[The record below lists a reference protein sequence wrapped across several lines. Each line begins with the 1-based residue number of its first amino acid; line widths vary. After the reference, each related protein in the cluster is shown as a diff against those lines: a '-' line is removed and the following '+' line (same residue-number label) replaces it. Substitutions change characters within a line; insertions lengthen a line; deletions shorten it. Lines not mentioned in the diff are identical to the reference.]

1 MSLVVQKYGGTSV
14 ADSERIGRVARR
26 VARTKRAGDDVVVVV
41 SAMGSQTDELIDL
54 AHQVSSSPPAREM
67 DMLLTAGERIS
78 MALLAMALHDKGI
91 PALSLTGSQAGI
103 LTDSAHGEAKITEI
117 RGTRV
122 GEALASGQVV
132 IVAGFQG
139 VNPDS
144 REVTTL
150 GRGGSDATAV
160 ALASA
165 HAAAVCEIYTDVDG
179 VYTADPRVVPGA
191 RKLDEISFDEMLEL
205 AAGGAGVLMA
215 RSVEVGRKFNIP
227 IHVRSSFVEDEG
239 TWVKEK
245 VMEEAIISGIAHD
258 TSEAKVTLRGV
269 PDRPGVAAAIFEKL
283 AGARVNVDMIVQN
296 VGEDG
301 CTDVSFT
308 VPEAHTD
315 LARRATAELV
325 DELGASGSSVDA
337 SVGKVSLVGAGMR
350 STHGVAA
357 RVFRALGDAGINIE
371 MISTSPI
378 RISCVVNR
386 GAVEDAVRALH
397 AEFDPPVIAAEVGA
411 DA

>member
-1 MSLVVQKYGGTSV
+1 MSLVVQKYGGTSL
-14 ADSERIGRVARR
+14 ADSERIERVAHR
-26 VARTKRAGDDVVVVV
+26 VARTKRSGNDVVVVV
-41 SAMGSQTDELIDL
+41 SAMGRQTDDLIAL
-54 AHQVSSSPPAREM
+54 ANQVSASPPAREM

-91 PALSLTGSQAGI
+91 PALSLTGPQAGI
-103 LTDSAHGEAKITEI
+103 LTDAAHGEAKITAI

-122 GEALASGQVV
+122 GDALAAGQVV

-144 REVTTL
+144 REITTL

-165 HAAAVCEIYTDVDG
+165 YSAAVCEIYTDVDG
-179 VYTADPRVVPGA
+179 VYTADPRVAPDA
-191 RKLDEISFDEMLEL
+191 RKLGEVSFDEMLEL

-301 CTDVSFT
+301 CTDLSFT
-308 VPEAHTD
+308 VPEAHVD
-315 LARRATAELV
+315 IARRATAELV
-325 DELGASGSSVDA
+325 GELEAKGSAVDA
-337 SVGKVSLVGAGMR
+337 NVGKVSLVGAGMR

-386 GAVEDAVRALH
+386 GSVEDAVRALH
-397 AEFDPPVIAAEVGA
+397 AEFEPPVITAEVGA